1 MKAYKTFLHLWI
13 TFASLLSFLGG
24 WALLA
29 HAKKPVQPVHTT
41 PVNIAPMPTLPPI
54 QFFNG
59 GEGGSGLNYITPN
72 NSLASQQSAP
82 LLMTGGS

>member
-13 TFASLLSFLGG
+13 TAASLLSFLGG

-29 HAKKPVQPVHTT
+29 HSRKPIQPVQTT
-41 PVNIAPMPTLPPI
+41 TVNIAPMPTLPPI

-59 GEGGSGLNYITPN
+59 EEAGGGLNFVTPN
-72 NSLASQQSAP
+72 KSQPIQQSAP